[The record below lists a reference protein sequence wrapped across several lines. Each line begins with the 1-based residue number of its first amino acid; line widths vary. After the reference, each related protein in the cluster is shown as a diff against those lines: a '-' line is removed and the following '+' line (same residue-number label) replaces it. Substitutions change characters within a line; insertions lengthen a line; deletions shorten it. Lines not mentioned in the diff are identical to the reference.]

1 MKKLMAVWRDEERRC
16 NAVKLA
22 GRWAARQ
29 AVKEVLRLAL
39 ELWLQT

>member
-1 MKKLMAVWRDEERRC
+1 MRKFMAVWRDKKRRRK
-16 NAVKLA
+16 AAKLA
-22 GRWAARQ
+22 GRWVAWQ